1 MPKIGRKGLFM
12 SLASF
17 VSTLTDLK
25 LDDLVTVVFVLL
37 AVIAGIVLAVLVL
50 EQRFTSRSPKQRRDI
65 VALIAAWRR
74 SRR

>member
-1 MPKIGRKGLFM
+1 M